1 MKKVTITDIAKL
13 TGYSIKTVSRVINN
27 APNVREETRRKI
39 LQVIEEHNYSV
50 NLLAKALRNSE
61 TRTVILFIDRRRGKY
76 WNKWHDLMLKSFM
89 VKLKERGYKVII
101 SPSSGEETI
110 SNDTDGFHLLK
121 SGLADGAIMFD
132 VISKDCRVSY
142 LRTNNIPFVIIGK
155 DKDFND
161 TTFVDLDNYLVGYI
175 GAEYIIKKGYK
186 NIALFLGPN
195 VFNVNRER
203 AQGFEDACKKYD
215 VTHSVYYE
223 LSTIKEVY
231 NMTHILL
238 DRGVVDAFFISGDDK
253 ALGAYRAI
261 REKGLKIPEDVAVLG
276 IDNLPS
282 SEYMYPPLTSID
294 QNVEKFSDR
303 AVNLLIEMM
312 HSKKK
317 SPQRI
322 ILTPK
327 IVERQSV

>member
-27 APNVREETRRKI
+27 APNVKEETRRKI
-39 LQVIEEHNYSV
+39 LRVIEEHNYSV

-61 TRTVILFIDRRRGKY
+61 TRTVILFIDRRMGEY
-76 WNKWHDLMLKSFM
+76 WNEWHDLMLKSLM
-89 VKLKERGYKVII
+89 VKFRNRGYKVIL

-110 SNDTDGFHLLK
+110 SDDTDGFHLLK

-132 VISKDCRVSY
+132 VISEDCRVRY
-142 LRTNNIPFVIIGK
+142 LRANNIPFVIIGK
-155 DKDFND
+155 DKDFSD

-175 GAEYIIKKGYK
+175 GAEYLINKGYE
-186 NIALFLGPN
+186 NIALFLGPK

-203 AQGFEDACKKYD
+203 AQGFEEACEKHGIA
-215 VTHSVYYE
+215 HSVFYG
-223 LSTIKEVY
+223 LSTIKRVY
-231 NMTHILL
+231 EKTHELL
-238 DRGVVDAFFISGDDK
+238 DKSIVDAFFISGDAK
-253 ALGAYRAI
+253 VLGAYRAI

-294 QNVEKFSDR
+294 QNVEKFSDQ

-317 SPQRI
+317 SPKRI
-322 ILTPK
+322 ILPPR
-327 IVERQSV
+327 IIERQSV

>member
-27 APNVREETRRKI
+27 APNVKEETRRKI

-61 TRTVILFIDRRRGKY
+61 TRTVILFIDRRKGKY
-76 WNKWHDLMLKSFM
+76 WNEWHDLMLKSIM
-89 VKLKERGYKVII
+89 VKLKDRGYKVIL

-132 VISKDCRVSY
+132 VISKDCRVKY
-142 LRTNNIPFVIIGK
+142 LRANNIPFIIIGK
-155 DKDFND
+155 DMDFTD
-161 TTFVDLDNYLVGYI
+161 TSFVDLDNYLVGFI
-175 GAEYIIKKGYK
+175 GAEYLINKGYK
-186 NIALFLGPN
+186 NIVFFLGPK
-195 VFNVNRER
+195 VFNVNRDR
-203 AQGFEDACKKYD
+203 AQGFEEACKKHG
-215 VTHSVYYE
+215 VTHSVFYGI
-223 LSTIKEVY
+223 STIKGIYEK
-231 NMTHILL
+231 THELL
-238 DRGVVDAFFISGDDK
+238 SRATVDAFFISGDEK

-294 QNVEKFSDR
+294 QNVEKFSDQ

-312 HSKKK
+312 HSKEKTPK
-317 SPQRI
+317 RI
-322 ILTPK
+322 ILTPR